1 MDKKYFKE
9 CPNINCSNIIGYS
22 RKDSYK
28 NSLKKN
34 SECLKCVRKKRGGIS
49 EKFKSDKLF
58 NNVLYIYYDLDKTL
72 IEIAKEVGISFE
84 TLNKMLK
91 YRNLPK
97 LKRNKKEFNR
107 FKSYKKT
114 FKSRYGISYD
124 EYLKTKSEFYKYKSR
139 VKYYTQKTIKEW
151 GVFIGD
157 LNKVGRGKG
166 FHHVDHIVSIK
177 DCFDYG
183 VDPKIVSDIINLRVI
198 PEEENL
204 SKNSNSLFSPEILV
218 KNVNE
223 SKKHKIYI

>member
-1 MDKKYFKE
+1 MKKYFKD
-9 CPNINCSNIIGYS
+9 CPNIDCGNTIGYS

-28 NSLKKN
+28 SSLKKN
-34 SECLKCVRKKRGGIS
+34 SECLKCVRKKRGSIS
-49 EKFKSDKLF
+49 DKFKCNKTF
-58 NNVLYIYYDLDKTL
+58 KKVLYLYYDLDKTL
-72 IEIAKEVGISFE
+72 IDIAKEVELSFE

-97 LKRNKKEFNR
+97 LNRNIKKHDR
-107 FKSYKKT
+107 FESYKKT
-114 FKSRYGISYD
+114 FKSRYGIPYD
-124 EYLKTKSEFYKYKSR
+124 EYLKTKSDFYRYKGR

-157 LNKVGRGKG
+157 LTKVGRGKG

-177 DCFDYG
+177 DCFDYN
-183 VDPKIVSDIINLRVI
+183 VDPKIVADIINLRVI

-204 SKNSNSLFSPEILV
+204 SKNSNSIFSPEILV

-223 SKKHKIYI
+223 SKENKIYI